1 MAKAQVRSVDI
12 IAKKYEEV
20 TPGRAAYY
28 ELGVSDPLEDWE
40 RNTVAAMAAYKGA
53 VSAADIGKRFVGGA
67 KRAGTGKWKRKSM
80 DVGVDRYGP
89 GVLAGVGDFSAGI
102 EPFIAV
108 IAATELSARKP
119 RGDPANM
126 KRVEQMATA
135 LHAKRLALIGAGVS
149 LK

>member
-1 MAKAQVRSVDI
+1 MAKAQVRSVDVI
-12 IAKKYEEV
+12 GKKFEEV

-28 ELGVSDPLEDWE
+28 ETGVTEPLEDWE
-40 RNTVAAMAAYKGA
+40 RNSIAAMASFKGA
-53 VSAADIGKRFVGGA
+53 VSAADIGKRFAGGV
-67 KRAGTGKWKRKSM
+67 KRAGTGKWKRKSV

-89 GVLAGVGDFSAGI
+89 GVLASIDDFKAGI
-102 EPFIAV
+102 EPYIAV
-108 IAATELSARKP
+108 IAATDLSPRKP